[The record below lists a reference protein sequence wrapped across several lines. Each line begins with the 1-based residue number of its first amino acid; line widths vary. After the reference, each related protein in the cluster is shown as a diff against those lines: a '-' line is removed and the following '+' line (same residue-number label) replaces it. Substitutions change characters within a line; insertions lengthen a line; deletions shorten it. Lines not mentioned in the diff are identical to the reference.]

1 MVEVFKT
8 NVHGIEEAKTLLQLL
23 LKHFSTLQINFDL
36 NDCDKILRV
45 EGEIIPIVA
54 IIELLINENYKCE
67 VLE

>member
-1 MVEVFKT
+1 M
-8 NVHGIEEAKTLLQLL
+8 
-23 LKHFSTLQINFDL
+23 LQINFDL
-36 NDCDKILRV
+36 DDCDKILRV